1 MIGQKISH
9 YRVEAELGRGGMGV
23 VYRAHDEMLQ
33 REVALKV
40 LSGEILSQR
49 ERRERVLAEARAAS
63 ALNQPGI
70 TTIYE
75 VAEDGNQILLVMELA
90 QGKTLRAQIA
100 EGPCEPR
107 VLARLG
113 AGIAGT
119 LEAAHA
125 RGVIHGDI
133 KPENVIVQSNE
144 RTKLL
149 DFGIAR
155 QMAAE
160 TLTKS
165 AEHPVRG
172 GDSRI
177 AGTLAYMA
185 PELLRGE
192 ATDARADLFSL
203 GVLLYELACGHR
215 PFPGPTVS
223 ALTAQIL
230 DEPPPPIPDA
240 GHILPPELG
249 RIIRKLL
256 EKKPEARYQSARE
269 VTVDLTNL
277 ERDLEIG
284 AVLPPAVA
292 GKRALAVL
300 PFKLLTPNPEDDYL
314 SVALAD
320 AVINRLRASGELL
333 VRPASTVQRYAR
345 QTVDPLAAARELNV
359 QVVVDG
365 SIQKFGPKLR
375 VHFQAWNAADGASL
389 LSAKHDAEMAD
400 LFGLQD
406 KIGESLSLAL
416 GLKRAEAVGEAADP
430 PTKNPVAYQLYLRA
444 TEKLSMINRWDTR
457 TAIELLAEAIRL
469 DPKFADAWAHLA
481 EARLLMAVS
490 FEPKVHWMREAEQ
503 AVRRAVALN
512 PRNAEA
518 QCACGRLLW
527 SPAKGFQN
535 APALRALSKAL
546 QINPGC
552 YQARIWQGIILLH
565 VGLLEEAIEMMNATL
580 AVDPDD
586 AFVLYQK
593 GQALSYAQNYEQAEE
608 CYSHALNINSSHLW
622 ANLLFP
628 GIPLYLGKLDYA
640 ERKIR
645 DARQMLADDALLT
658 SWEAMI
664 WARRGEERKADQAC
678 QKIMRE
684 KKILTYTHHAW
695 HNVAAAMAVLG
706 KHREAVAALRKAS
719 KIGLPNYPA
728 FRDDPHF
735 APMRSYAPFLRL
747 LADLKREC
755 ERYRREFSSAGA

>member
-9 YRVEAELGRGGMGV
+9 YRIEAELGRGGMGV
-23 VYRAHDEMLQ
+23 VYRAHDEVLQ
-33 REVALKV
+33 RDVALKV
-40 LSGEILSQR
+40 LSGEILSQK
-49 ERRERVLAEARAAS
+49 ERRERILSEARAAS
-63 ALNQPGI
+63 ALNHPGI

-90 QGKTLRAQIA
+90 QGKTLRVQLAD
-100 EGPCEPR
+100 GPLEPR
-107 VLARLG
+107 ALARLG
-113 AGIAGT
+113 TSIAET
-119 LEAAHA
+119 LDAAHEE
-125 RGVIHGDI
+125 GVIHGDI
-133 KPENVIVQSNE
+133 KPENVIVLPNE

-155 QMAAE
+155 QMAVDTL

-165 AEHPVRG
+165 AEQSVRAD
-172 GDSRI
+172 DSRI

-203 GVLLYELACGHR
+203 GVLLYELACGRR

-230 DEPPPPIPDA
+230 EESTPPISD
-240 GHILPPELG
+240 GRHILPPELG

-269 VTVDLTNL
+269 VKVDLTNL
-277 ERDLEIG
+277 ARDLEIG
-284 AVLPPAVA
+284 TVLPPAVA

-320 AVINRLRASGELL
+320 AVINRLSASGELL

-365 SIQKFGPKLR
+365 SIQKFGPRLR

-389 LSAKHDAEMAD
+389 LSAKHDSEMAD

-406 KIGESLSLAL
+406 KIGESLARAL
-416 GLKRAEAVGEAADP
+416 GLRAAQAGVEPAEP

-444 TEKLSMINRWDTR
+444 AEKLSKINRWDTR
-457 TAIELLAEAIRL
+457 TAIELLEETTKL
-469 DPKFADAWAHLA
+469 DLKFADAWAHLA

-490 FEPKVHWMREAEQ
+490 FEPKIHWVRDAEQ
-503 AVRRAVALN
+503 AVRRAIALN

-527 SPAKGFQN
+527 SPARGFQN
-535 APALRALSKAL
+535 APALRALSRAL
-546 QINPGC
+546 KLNPGC
-552 YQARIWQGIILLH
+552 YYARMWQGIIFLH
-565 VGLLEEAIEMMNATL
+565 VGLIEKSIEMINATL

-586 AFVLYQK
+586 AFALYQK
-593 GQALSYAQNYEQAEE
+593 GQASSYAQNYEQAEE
-608 CYSHALNINSSHLW
+608 CYSRSLSINPSHMW

-628 GIPLYLGKLDYA
+628 GAPLYLGKIELA
-640 ERKIR
+640 EKKIQE
-645 DARQMLADDALLT
+645 AKQMVMSDALLT

-664 WARRGEERKADQAC
+664 WAKRGEKRKAQLAC
-678 QKIMRE
+678 QKVMRE
-684 KKILTYTHHAW
+684 RRVLTYTHHAW
-695 HNVAAAMAVLG
+695 HNVAAALAVMG
-706 KHREAVAALRKAS
+706 KYSEAVAVLRKAS
-719 KIGLPNYPA
+719 KTGLPNYPA

-735 APMRSYAPFLRL
+735 EPMQSFAPFRRL
-747 LADLKREC
+747 LVELKREC
-755 ERYRREFSSAGA
+755 ESFRREFASG